1 MSKLCVYL
9 GESLGRYGFPDGH
22 PFGPWRMMAFWQA
35 LRDNNLEHQV
45 SIHSPIIA
53 TQEAIERFHSHDYVE
68 RVKAL
73 SITGQGYL
81 DYGDTPAFP
90 GVYEAIA
97 TVVGSCLDAVE
108 NIMKN
113 RCNKVFVPIAG
124 LHHARRDSAAG
135 FCVFNDCAVVIETLL
150 QEYNVNKIAYIDID
164 AHHGDGV
171 YYGFEDN
178 PHVIIGDIHEDGNY
192 LYPGTG
198 DSNETGTG
206 TAKGTKLNLPMPPSA
221 DDDAFFTAWEILE
234 SFVTEQKPEF
244 ILLQCG
250 VDSLA
255 GDPITHLQFSPQCH
269 KHAAQRLATLADYC
283 AQGRLLAVGGGGYA
297 AHNIK
302 HGWTAVVEG
311 LME

>member
-9 GESLGRYGFPDGH
+9 GESLGRYGFPNDH
-22 PFGPWRMMAFWQA
+22 PFGPWRMETFWQA
-35 LRDNNLEHQV
+35 LRDKGLEQQV
-45 SIHSPIIA
+45 SIRPPVIS
-53 TQEAIERFHSHDYVE
+53 TQEAIEHFHTHDYVE
-68 RVKAL
+68 RVKAQ
-73 SITGQGYL
+73 SITGTGYL

-108 NIMKN
+108 NIMGN
-113 RCNKVFVPIAG
+113 RCSRAFVPIAG

-135 FCVFNDCAVVIETLL
+135 FCVFNDCGVVIETLL
-150 QEYNVNKIAYIDID
+150 QVYGLNKIAYVDID

-171 YYGFEDN
+171 FYGFESN
-178 PHVIIGDIHEDGNY
+178 PHIIIGDIHEDGHY

-198 DSNETGTG
+198 SAEETGNG
-206 TAKGTKLNLPMPPSA
+206 TAEGTKLNLPMPPGAGEKEFFIAWDKLEQFVA
-221 DDDAFFTAWEILE
+221 DA
-234 SFVTEQKPEF
+234 KPEF

-269 KHAAQRLATLADYC
+269 KHAAQRLVALADQY

-297 AHNIK
+297 AQNIMR
-302 HGWTAVVEG
+302 GWTAVVEG
-311 LME
+311 LID